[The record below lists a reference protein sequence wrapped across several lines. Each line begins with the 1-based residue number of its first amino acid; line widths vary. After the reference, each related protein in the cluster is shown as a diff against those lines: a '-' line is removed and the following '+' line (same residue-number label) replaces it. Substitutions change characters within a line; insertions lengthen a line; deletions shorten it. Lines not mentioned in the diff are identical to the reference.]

1 MTWFHTHVV
10 MPFTEPDRY
19 FGLPG
24 RLRTIRRF
32 EHLPEKEQ
40 RKEQEIRLRRL
51 LQHAYDTVP
60 YYRQVFDHAGF
71 RATDARVDRALPL
84 PVLTRNHLRTHA
96 KSLLSTACRPENL
109 RQAISSGGSSPVR
122 FRRDIDGIRDK
133 VALKIKLDALCGFNP
148 GDSVMMLWGGHRDL
162 AMEPN
167 WRWRMYEEVLMRR
180 ALTPSGT
187 VAPQILERFR
197 LRFEKERPKVLYG
210 YSSVLAAFAAYLREH
225 GRKHRPQVII
235 ATAEPLSDKSR
246 HLIASVFGVTPSV
259 AYGSRD
265 IGIIG
270 AECAEHEG
278 LHFHPWGSYV
288 EFDPIC
294 ESPDGTVYR
303 LLATDLLNYGQ
314 PFIRYDT
321 GDCVTLAHQSCSCGR
336 WFPLISKVVGRV
348 PEGSALPSSSS
359 AQVVVIGRRM
369 TKSAHDTWPLPEGQI
384 LRQRPRLLAM
394 RSETKRDGLSA

>member
-1 MTWFHTHVV
+1 MSWFHTHFV
-10 MPFTEPDRY
+10 MPFAEPDRY

-24 RLRTIRRF
+24 RLHTIRRF
-32 EHLPEKEQ
+32 ERLPEKEQ
-40 RKEQEIRLRRL
+40 RKQQEVRLRKL
-51 LQHAYDTVP
+51 LRHAYESVP
-60 YYRQVFDHAGF
+60 YYRQVFDIAGF
-71 RATDARVDRALPL
+71 QPEDARVDRALPL

-96 KSLLSTACRPENL
+96 QSLLSTACRPKDL
-109 RQAISSGGSSPVR
+109 RQATSSGAASPVR
-122 FRRDIDGIRDK
+122 FRRDIDGVRDK
-133 VALKIKLDALCGFNP
+133 VALKIKLDSMCGFDP

-180 ALTPSGT
+180 TPAPSGS

-197 LRFEKERPKVLYG
+197 VRYEKERPKVLYG
-210 YSSVLAAFAAYLREH
+210 YSSVLAAFTAHLRER
-225 GRKHRPQVII
+225 GRKHRPQVVI

-246 HLIASVFGVTPSV
+246 HLISSVLGVTPSV

-265 IGIIG
+265 VGIIG
-270 AECAEHEG
+270 AECSEHEG

-294 ESPDGTVYR
+294 DSPDGTVYR
-303 LLATDLLNYGQ
+303 LLVTDLLNYGQ

-336 WFPLISKVVGRV
+336 WFPLISKVIGRV
-348 PEGSALPSSSS
+348 PEGSALPSSNS

-369 TKSAHDTWPLPEGQI
+369 TKNVPKTWPLPQAQV
-384 LRQRPRLLAM
+384 LRKRARPAIAAGVE
-394 RSETKRDGLSA
+394 SDGIPA